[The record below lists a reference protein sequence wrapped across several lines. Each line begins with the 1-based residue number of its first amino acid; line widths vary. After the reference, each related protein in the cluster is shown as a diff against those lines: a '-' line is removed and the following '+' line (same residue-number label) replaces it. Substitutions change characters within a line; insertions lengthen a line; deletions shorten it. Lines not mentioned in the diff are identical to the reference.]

1 MISKK
6 RDIEMKLNP
15 LAAMM
20 ARRQMTRY
28 ESPTRGED
36 YYEAMLHLQLAAW
49 MAALY
54 DEEPDSAVRRCC
66 KRLEMRFRDYKVKG
80 IIIGIRNS
88 ETPTDLLLMLVS
100 DMEKTLSGQEI
111 SKEEEE
117 AMKSRF

>member
-1 MISKK
+1 
-6 RDIEMKLNP
+6 MKMNP
-15 LAAMM
+15 LAALM

-36 YYEAMLHLQLAAW
+36 YYESMLHLQLAAW

-54 DEEPDSAVRRCC
+54 DEEPDAAVRRCC
-66 KRLEMRFRDYKVKG
+66 MRLEMRFRDYKVNG

-88 ETPTDLLLMLVS
+88 PKPTEVLLTLVD
-100 DMEKTLSGQEI
+100 DMERILSGQEI
-111 SKEEEE
+111 SQEDEK

>member
-1 MISKK
+1 
-6 RDIEMKLNP
+6 MKMKP
-15 LAAMM
+15 LAALM

-36 YYEAMLHLQLAAW
+36 YYESMLHLQLAAW

-54 DEEPDSAVRRCC
+54 GEEPDAAVRRCC
-66 KRLEMRFRDYKVKG
+66 MRLEARFRDYKVNG

-88 ETPTDLLLMLVS
+88 PKPTETMLTLVD
-100 DMEKTLSGQEI
+100 DMERSLSGQEI
-111 SKEEEE
+111 SQEEEK

>member
-1 MISKK
+1 M
-6 RDIEMKLNP
+6 RMNP
-15 LAAMM
+15 LASMM
-20 ARRQMTRY
+20 ARRPVQRY

-66 KRLEMRFRDYKVKG
+66 MRLEARFRDYKVKG
-80 IIIGIRNS
+80 IIMGIRNS
-88 ETPTDLLLMLVS
+88 KGPTDLLLTLVD

-111 SKEEEE
+111 SKEDEE
-117 AMKSRF
+117 AMKRRF

>member
-1 MISKK
+1 
-6 RDIEMKLNP
+6 MKLNP
-15 LAAMM
+15 LAALM
-20 ARRQMTRY
+20 ARRQITRF

-88 ETPTDLLLMLVS
+88 PKPTELLLTLVE
-100 DMEKTLSGQEI
+100 DMEKTLSGEEI
-111 SKEEEE
+111 SQEDEK